1 MYSRIIPKLAIGLSI
16 SMLSACSIAKN
27 YTEAEKDTIANLTPS
42 KYQPATRELRSSIE
56 TQDLLAQA
64 AFWSREHQLN
74 PADLEATV
82 KLASAVRKMGN
93 PGKAVEIT
101 QTARAM
107 YPMDPYLI
115 AEYAAALIAVDRGSD
130 AIKPIGQALRG
141 APGYARLWSLKGAA
155 LDQVGNYDQARQHYG
170 RALQITPND
179 PNIMANMGL
188 SFALAGDPNTA
199 ERWLRQASSH
209 PEASDSIRQNLD
221 LILQLQG
228 KPNQLASNSAP
239 RSPATQQQYGGP
251 RQLYAAP
258 RPTMPLSQQRLQHPT
273 KQAYAQ
279 PQRPQVPGDF
289 GHRSSRTVIGNQAGA
304 PRNAAEMAR
313 AVASQSNDKRV
324 VVPHQAPIAPRSGN
338 ILDQI
343 GRSVQQK
350 RAGGAPAY
358 PQAQGQ
364 ARSYAPMP
372 QSQQRSMQRPMQNGT
387 AYPQPAQ
394 PQSATPSR
402 RGAARRR

>member
-1 MYSRIIPKLAIGLSI
+1 MYSRMIAKLMLGVSFSL
-16 SMLSACSIAKN
+16 LSACSIAQK
-27 YTEAEKDTIANLTPS
+27 YTDSEKETVANLTPS
-42 KYQPATRELRSSIE
+42 KYQPATRALRSSIE

-82 KLASAVRKMGN
+82 KLAAAVRKMGN

-107 YPMDPYLI
+107 YPTDPYLI

-130 AIKPIGQALRG
+130 AIKPLGQALRG

-155 LDQVGNYDQARQHYG
+155 LDQLGNYDQARQHYG

-188 SFALAGDPNTA
+188 SFALAGDPGTA
-199 ERWLRQASSH
+199 ERWLRQAANH
-209 PEASDSIRQNLD
+209 PEAGDSIRQNLD

-228 KPNQLASNSAP
+228 KPSQLASRTAP
-239 RSPATQQQYGGP
+239 RSEPKRTPAQSQ
-251 RQLYAAP
+251 YAAP
-258 RPTMPLSQQRLQHPT
+258 RPTMPLSQQRLQRPP
-273 KQAYAQ
+273 QQSYAQ
-279 PQRPQVPGDF
+279 PQSRTAPPTI
-289 GHRSSRTVIGNQAGA
+289 GHRSSRTVVGSQAGA

-313 AVASQSNDKRV
+313 AVASQSSSKRV
-324 VVPHQAPIAPRSGN
+324 VVPHQAPAMPQSGN

-350 RAGGAPAY
+350 RAGIAPSYAPAQNMAPMQQSQPRPVQQQPVQGGAY
-358 PQAQGQ
+358 PQH
-364 ARSYAPMP
+364 M
-372 QSQQRSMQRPMQNGT
+372 
-387 AYPQPAQ
+387 Q
-394 PQSATPSR
+394 PQSAAPTR